1 MRSMS
6 VLALGVVI
14 SACASGNY
22 EVSQE
27 VRKAEWEAKNVYP
40 QNYRAE
46 IVAYLR
52 TYLNDPTGL
61 KDAAISE
68 PVRKTMGLGDRYVSC
83 VRYRA
88 KGGNGETALSRDHLV
103 VFVQGKLDAFK
114 DGKEQCSSVSYA
126 PFPELEALTR

>member
-1 MRSMS
+1 MS
-6 VLALGVVI
+6 LLALSVVI
-14 SACASGNY
+14 SACASENY

-27 VRKAEWEAKNVYP
+27 VRKAEWEAKNLYP
-40 QNYRAE
+40 HNYRAE
-46 IVAYLR
+46 IIAYLR

-68 PVRKTMGLGDRYVSC
+68 PVRKPMGLGDRYVSC

-88 KGGNGETALSRDHLV
+88 KGGSSETAPSREHLV

-114 DGKEQCSSVSYA
+114 DGKEQCSGVSYV